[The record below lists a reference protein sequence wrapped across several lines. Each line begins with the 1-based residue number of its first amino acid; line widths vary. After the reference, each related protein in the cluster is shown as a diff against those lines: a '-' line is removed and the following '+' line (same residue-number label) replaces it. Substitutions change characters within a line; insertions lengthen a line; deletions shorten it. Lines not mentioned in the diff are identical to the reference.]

1 MTDPSDRMSAVF
13 GNDQSP
19 LEINTPDGVFN
30 SPYNSS
36 WSAAGINPAF
46 LPVFPDMA
54 DDTYATIGLNGP
66 ASASGIIGAADPS
79 LVEDSA
85 QAITPYF
92 LLQMDRLLYCQI
104 H

>member
-1 MTDPSDRMSAVF
+1 
-13 GNDQSP
+13 
-19 LEINTPDGVFN
+19 
-30 SPYNSS
+30 
-36 WSAAGINPAF
+36 
-46 LPVFPDMA
+46 MA